1 MERCYLWIERFNL
14 NRISF
19 LSNFTYKFSVIP
31 FRILANYFVNIKKL
45 ILKFIWQNEKPKM
58 ANRGLKEESKV
69 GRLML
74 PDSRAYWKATVVP
87 SEIVVLAK
95 EQADR

>member
-1 MERCYLWIERFNL
+1 MKRCYLWIERFNL
-14 NRISF
+14 VRIS
-19 LSNFTYKFSVIP
+19 LLPNFTYKFNVIP

-45 ILKFIWQNEKPKM
+45 ILKLILKNKKLRIT
-58 ANRGLKEESKV
+58 NTGLKEESKV

-74 PDSRAYWKATVVP
+74 PDSKAYWKATVVP

-95 EQADR
+95 E

>member
-1 MERCYLWIERFNL
+1 MKRCYLWIERFNL
-14 NRISF
+14 VRIS
-19 LSNFTYKFSVIP
+19 LLPNFTYKFSVIP

-45 ILKFIWQNEKPKM
+45 ILKLILKNKKLRIT
-58 ANRGLKEESKV
+58 NTGLKEESKV

-74 PDSRAYWKATVVP
+74 PDSKAYWKATVVP

-95 EQADR
+95 E

>member
-19 LSNFTYKFSVIP
+19 LPNFTYKFSVIP
-31 FRILANYFVNIKKL
+31 FRILANYFVNIKNL

-58 ANRGLKEESKV
+58 ANTGLKEESKV

-74 PDSRAYWKATVVP
+74 PDRAYWKATVVP

-95 EQADR
+95 EQANR

>member
-1 MERCYLWIERFNL
+1 MKRCYLWIERFNL
-14 NRISF
+14 VRIS
-19 LSNFTYKFSVIP
+19 LLPNFTYKFSVIP

-45 ILKFIWQNEKPKM
+45 ILKLILKNKKLRIT
-58 ANRGLKEESKV
+58 NTGLKEESKV

-74 PDSRAYWKATVVP
+74 PDSKAYWKATVAP

-95 EQADR
+95 E

>member
-1 MERCYLWIERFNL
+1 MKRCYLWIERFSL
-14 NRISF
+14 VRIS
-19 LSNFTYKFSVIP
+19 LLPNFTYKFSVIP

-45 ILKFIWQNEKPKM
+45 ILKLILKNKKLRIT
-58 ANRGLKEESKV
+58 NTGLKEESKV

-74 PDSRAYWKATVVP
+74 PDSKAYWKATVVS

-95 EQADR
+95 ELTNR

>member
-1 MERCYLWIERFNL
+1 MKRCYLWIERFNL
-14 NRISF
+14 VRIS
-19 LSNFTYKFSVIP
+19 LLPNFTYKFSVIP

-45 ILKFIWQNEKPKM
+45 ILKLILKNKKLRIT
-58 ANRGLKEESKV
+58 NTGLKEESKV

-74 PDSRAYWKATVVP
+74 PDSKAYWKATVVT

-95 EQADR
+95 E

>member
-1 MERCYLWIERFNL
+1 MKRCYLWIERFNL
-14 NRISF
+14 VRIS
-19 LSNFTYKFSVIP
+19 LLPNFTYKFNVIP

-45 ILKFIWQNEKPKM
+45 ILKLILKNKKLRIT
-58 ANRGLKEESKV
+58 NTGLQEESKV

-74 PDSRAYWKATVVP
+74 PDSKAYWKATVVP

-95 EQADR
+95 E